1 MSSTDVHESRELKE
15 RVVAFA
21 DLGRRYRDAHD
32 RSDKLRRGMFA
43 MMSGWLD
50 AHGFPRDDARRHALL
65 DDDVELN
72 CQGIEVWLD
81 RK

>member
-1 MSSTDVHESRELKE
+1 M
-15 RVVAFA
+15 FA
-21 DLGRRYRDAHD
+21 LLGR
-32 RSDKLRRGMFA
+32 
-43 MMSGWLD
+43 WLD
-50 AHGFPRDDARRHALL
+50 AHGFPRDDAERHRLL